1 MTDCNG
7 QSIGGVFLGNLRQ
20 VEKRLDHLLD
30 LLFGCMAITDHGTFD
45 LESRI
50 FVDLKA
56 KIDCR

>member
-1 MTDCNG
+1 MTDSNG
-7 QSIGGVFLGNLRQ
+7 QGVGRIFLGHFRQ
-20 VEKRLDHLLD
+20 VDQCLDHLLD
-30 LLFGCMAITDHGTFD
+30 LLFGGMTITDHGTFD